1 MSENWQRS
9 LPRTLNNAAVA
20 NEAKHP
26 ERSGRNSMLNGFAR
40 QCACLAV
47 CLTALLGFPAI
58 AEEEMSGAEEYHR
71 SCGSC
76 HGASGKGDGPQVASL
91 SIEPTDLTMIARNNG
106 GVFPERRVLETID
119 GRWFVFTHGD
129 RDMPVWGERY
139 SSEMGGDEYAVRA
152 RVLRLVDHIR
162 SIQE

>member
-1 MSENWQRS
+1 
-9 LPRTLNNAAVA
+9 
-20 NEAKHP
+20 
-26 ERSGRNSMLNGFAR
+26 MLFTIAR
-40 QCACLAV
+40 QWACIAG

-58 AEEEMSGAEEYHR
+58 AEEELSGAEEYRR

-76 HGASGKGDGPQVASL
+76 HGASGIGDGPQVASL
-91 SIEPTDLTMIARNNG
+91 NIEPTDLTVIARNNG

-129 RDMPVWGERY
+129 RDMPVWGARY

-152 RVLRLVDHIR
+152 RVLKLVDHIR
-162 SIQE
+162 SIQK